1 MDALNHG
8 WRSEVFEMTTMK
20 RGLLTLVALTTA
32 LIVTGCG
39 SLMQSLSG
47 QTNPP
52 PAAAAQAG
60 AQMANPYDQP
70 LMATGGDLVM
80 LRRAARAVAAQSFGC

>member
-1 MDALNHG
+1 
-8 WRSEVFEMTTMK
+8 MK

-47 QTNPP
+47 GQTNTP

-80 LRRAARAVAAQSFGC
+80 LRRPARAVAAQSFGC